1 MKTHKQIMKELKDT
15 DIESY
20 NEIKESTEEF
30 KRKRGGFRA
39 NAGRKRLKDVSLT
52 FTIRVDAE
60 EKEFIHYAREHN
72 INYRE
77 LMQE

>member
-1 MKTHKQIMKELKDT
+1 MKTHKQIMNELKNT
-15 DIESY
+15 DAESY

-30 KRKRGGFRA
+30 KKKRGGFRP
-39 NAGRKRLKDVSLT
+39 NAGRKKLKGISLT

-60 EKEFIHYAREHN
+60 EKEFINYARAHN
-72 INYRE
+72 INFKE

>member
-20 NEIKESTEEF
+20 NEIKESTKEF
-30 KRKRGGFRA
+30 KETRGGFRA
-39 NAGRKRLKDVSLT
+39 NAGRKRLKGVSLT

-60 EKEFIHYAREHN
+60 EKEFINYAREHK
-72 INYRE
+72 INYKE
-77 LMQE
+77 LMQG

>member
-1 MKTHKQIMKELKDT
+1 MKTHKQIMEELKNN

-20 NEIKESTEEF
+20 NEIKENTEEF
-30 KRKRGGFRA
+30 KKTRGGFRP
-39 NAGRKRLKDVSLT
+39 NAGRKRLKNLSLT

-60 EKEFIHYAREHN
+60 EKEFIAYARKHK
-72 INYRE
+72 INYKE